1 MTEIITRRSRQSRR
15 RLKEVTAMTVKRFAR
30 SRRELDEITKE
41 LRRSGYNI
49 VTYGKELRELER
61 GEEIIVI
68 EVRRR

>member
-1 MTEIITRRSRQSRR
+1 
-15 RLKEVTAMTVKRFAR
+15 MTVKRFAR